1 MQQLNKKELLS
12 LITEHITSG
21 EHIKPLVVFTD
32 VDETIPFVKNGLQ
45 QFKVG
50 YFSEHPLYGHKKM
63 IKDNKVTSITEKDR
77 KEFYLPFYCDGT
89 EDCYCYC
96 NRLPVEQPKHI
107 DYALKILEVLQKP
120 MVILIDSCNSQII
133 ESKIEELHTYSYQ
146 LSTKEWIDIMSEEKG
161 KHAIAISFLKKYP
174 EQFRNEVIECGLNAS
189 CPYRWQY
196 LDGDIRHSIE
206 RLIVNTRTDCSVQ
219 DIIQSALSCF
229 RFCKTTLSVKEIES
243 FLNEIYESHLLLIQK
258 EVPKYLKH
266 VLNHR
271 LK

>member
-50 YFSEHPLYGHKKM
+50 YFSEHPLYGHNKM
-63 IKDNKVTSITEKDR
+63 IKDKKVSSITEKDR

-96 NRLPVEQPKHI
+96 NKLPVEQPKHI
-107 DYALKILEVLQKP
+107 DYSLEILKKKKKP
-120 MVILIDSCNSQII
+120 IVILIDSCNSQII

-146 LSTKEWIDIMSEEKG
+146 LSTKEWIDIMSEEG
-161 KHAIAISFLKKYP
+161 GHAIAISFLKKYP
-174 EQFRNEVIECGLNAS
+174 EQFRNEVKECGLNAS

-196 LDGDIRHSIE
+196 LDEGIRYSIINTIGE
-206 RLIVNTRTDCSVQ
+206 TRTDCSVQ
-219 DIIQSALSCF
+219 DIIQSALSRF
-229 RFCKTTLSVKEIES
+229 SFCKTTLSVKEIES

-258 EVPKYLKH
+258 EVQEDLEIIEE
-266 VLNHR
+266 
-271 LK
+271 